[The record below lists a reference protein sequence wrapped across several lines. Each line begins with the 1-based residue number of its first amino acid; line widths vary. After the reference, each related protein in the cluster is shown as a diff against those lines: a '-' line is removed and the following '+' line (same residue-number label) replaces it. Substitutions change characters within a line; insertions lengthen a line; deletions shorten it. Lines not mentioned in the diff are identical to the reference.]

1 VSRSPSEDATS
12 EEIRAYDVGWA
23 ATNQLIRAGRSFS
36 GRERN
41 CVFLNLGD
49 GGEFADISASS
60 GLDFPDD
67 GRGLALSDWDRDGR
81 MDFWVMNRTG
91 PRVRFLKN
99 DLETANDFVSLRLYG
114 ENANVDGIGARVK
127 ILSKG
132 EQDQSRAMVKTVRA
146 GSGYLSQSSKW
157 IHFGLG
163 QSGIEAVE
171 VEWPGG
177 NKEVFLGVS
186 PNGHFLLH
194 QGKGKASRWEV
205 SATSSKVFRGKTS
218 QPTVPPEVPS
228 RVILLNPAPIPS
240 HLTFRNSKGEEESLF
255 ERFGDQP
262 TVLHLWATWC
272 ENCESEM
279 KAWGESAE
287 RLEGKGLKV
296 LAICV
301 DEPSDDRVADL
312 ARAQSKAN
320 ELGFPFEVGLANG
333 KLIENLNILQRSF
346 IGRQTD
352 FPLPSTLLIDR
363 SGLACVIYKGP
374 VSVEQLVRD
383 AELCGV
389 GQDEILAVAI
399 PEPGRWKTQPKG
411 LPPRMVAVKM
421 ISNGMLDDARSY
433 LHQLMPLYEDLS
445 TTIATNEYA
454 ECQRV
459 LGAIA
464 HEKGELEGA
473 VSYYQKS
480 LEVVPDQKPVLT
492 ELMHVF
498 LRMNETG
505 KAADQVEAMLAIDRN
520 DFENLAQLGKLR
532 EKEGKVEEAISL
544 YRESLAI
551 RFHPETS
558 VALANRLRDRGESAE
573 AIEHYAAALE
583 SRPRDALAANNYAW
597 LLATH
602 PDEKLR
608 NGAEA
613 VVWSRKACEI
623 TGKKIPQLLGTLAAA
638 HAELREFE
646 KAVEISKEAI
656 TLARENEKQEL
667 AERLEVKMV
676 YFEKRKPFRDVGLL
690 PDVKEKE

>member
-1 VSRSPSEDATS
+1 MSRSPSEDATS